1 MFNLNA
7 NEEIGKYLSELII
20 RKYKSYRQFS
30 KKCIEAEG
38 RDGNDDRLI
47 DNMSNRISQIVKG
60 KKSVQLS
67 DLPMFT
73 RLLDVSCEEILSAGE
88 CFGTTSNHLTNY
100 DVAFTEEQDVWE
112 AYVHR
117 EDKIILNTDEY
128 GKTIIDYALEFK
140 NFKLLKY
147 FMKQGYIWFVDDV
160 NDWNVSDIWTL
171 FQGGTSIEPRP
182 FRMDDDIRWH
192 FYPTDKTLQSGRIH
206 QLQQTNELQC
216 ELKYTLAGSDDL
228 RRKMII
234 LAIENNEVDL
244 MDQLRARENFSL
256 YILNERPMNRL
267 TMMGEDVDSYYD
279 EDVLVHIA
287 GASEQILDYFS
298 KTFEITNR
306 FGRTDKFIFPYMT
319 YLLDCLI
326 KNNSSYSEKMLK
338 CAIEHNLYA
347 YKRLKRLVANATQ
360 EHVKYYMQFQNEEDY
375 RNEEERK
382 LYRQYKKT
390 CREQEREKL
399 KENIYFYGCDNIII
413 SFWDVCGE
421 NKFAMVTTVVHT
433 NENSS
438 DNRINS
444 LIDELNDLYH
454 KICNIKGTLPE
465 QSNCEQT
472 KLETDNVTYL

>member
-1 MFNLNA
+1 MFRLNG

-20 RKYKSYRQFS
+20 QKYKSYRQFS
-30 KKCIEAEG
+30 KKCIEVEG

-47 DNMSNRISQIVKG
+47 DNMCNRISQIVNG

-67 DLPMFT
+67 DLPTFT
-73 RLLDVSCEEILSAGE
+73 GLLEVSCEEILSAGE
-88 CFGTTSNHLTNY
+88 CFGPTSTHLTNY
-100 DVAFTEEQDVWE
+100 DVAFTEEQEIWE
-112 AYVHR
+112 TYINR
-117 EDKIILNTDEY
+117 EDKIVLNTDEY

-140 NFKLLKY
+140 NFELLKY
-147 FMKQGYIWFVDDV
+147 FMKHGYIWFVDDV

-171 FQGGTSIEPRP
+171 FQGGTAIKRREY
-182 FRMDDDIRWH
+182 RMDDDIRWH
-192 FYPTDKTLQSGRIH
+192 FYPTNKTLQSGRIERLG
-206 QLQQTNELQC
+206 QDELQ
-216 ELKYTLAGSDDL
+216 YTLAGSDDL

-234 LAIENNEVDL
+234 LAIENNEVEL

-267 TMMGEDVDSYYD
+267 TMMDKDVDSYYD
-279 EDVLVHIA
+279 EEVLVHIA

-298 KTFEITNR
+298 ETFEITNR

-326 KNNSSYSEKMLK
+326 KNNSSYLEKMLN
-338 CAIEHNLYA
+338 CAIEHNRYA

-360 EHVKYYMQFQNEEDY
+360 EHVKYFMQFRNVEDY

-382 LYRQYKKT
+382 FYNQYKKT

-399 KENIYFYGCDNIII
+399 KQNIYFYGRDNVIV
-413 SFWDVCGE
+413 SFWDACGE

-433 NENSS
+433 TENSS
-438 DNRINS
+438 DSRINE
-444 LIDELNDLYH
+444 LIQELNDLYH
-454 KICNIKGTLPE
+454 KIFNIKGILPE
-465 QSNCEQT
+465 ELSCEQIELKT
-472 KLETDNVTYL
+472 VPYL